1 MKIKSYY
8 YLSGS
13 AKEYASAEPMDGA
26 WAVRFGSPHYR
37 KVRTLEEAVA
47 LMSGDLA
54 KALADGEID
63 GFAIGKEAD

>member
-1 MKIKSYY
+1 MKLKAYY

-13 AKEYASAEPMDGA
+13 AKEYASAEPAESG

-37 KVRTLEEAVA
+37 VVRTLEEAVG

-54 KALADGEID
+54 KALETGEID
-63 GFAIGKEAD
+63 GFAVGRMEL